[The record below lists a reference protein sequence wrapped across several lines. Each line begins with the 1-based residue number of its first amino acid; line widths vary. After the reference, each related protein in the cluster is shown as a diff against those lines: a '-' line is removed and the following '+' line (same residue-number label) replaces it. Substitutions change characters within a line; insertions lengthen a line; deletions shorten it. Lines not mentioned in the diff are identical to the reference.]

1 MTFVA
6 KLVLIAATLAFT
18 VHGAV
23 AEDYPTRAI
32 RVSVPYGPGG
42 PSDTGAEFAA
52 EALSRLLGKP
62 VIVENHGGSGG
73 LNATEL
79 HSERGA

>member
-1 MTFVA
+1 MASIA
-6 KLVLIAATLAFT
+6 KLVLVAATLAFT

-42 PSDTGAEFAA
+42 PSDTGAK
-52 EALSRLLGKP
+52 SRP
-62 VIVENHGGSGG
+62 
-73 LNATEL
+73 
-79 HSERGA
+79 RR